1 MGALLKRASLLFDIP
16 EGASLW
22 EINDGPVVKLP
33 NGDTF
38 WAFSK
43 RPVDSSLFS
52 NEASPATEVDLDV
65 WSKEYARP

>member
-1 MGALLKRASLLFDIP
+1 MDALLKRASLIFDIP

-38 WAFSK
+38 WANDK
-43 RPVDSSLFS
+43 RPVDSSLFN
-52 NEASPATEVDLDV
+52 NEASPASEVDVDV
-65 WSKEYARP
+65 WSKKYARP

>member
-1 MGALLKRASLLFDIP
+1 MDALLKRASLIFDIP

-38 WAFSK
+38 WQFLSVQLIRLYLIMK
-43 RPVDSSLFS
+43 LRQHQKLM
-52 NEASPATEVDLDV
+52 
-65 WSKEYARP
+65 